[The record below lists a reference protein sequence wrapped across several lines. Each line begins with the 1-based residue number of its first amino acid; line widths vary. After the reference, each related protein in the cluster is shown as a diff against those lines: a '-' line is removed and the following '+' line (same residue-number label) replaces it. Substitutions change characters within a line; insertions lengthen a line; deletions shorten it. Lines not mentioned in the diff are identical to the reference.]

1 MLIMSD
7 PAHGDLSA
15 VIARLRALSREIW
28 SLRHSRASEFNC
40 TDAHHEFCI
49 TMWKAEF
56 EMWSDLFEDCYDPMQ
71 AQMQQM
77 IDAQTNYAEMCG
89 LGGGDGATKKKKS
102 SKSKDGTKKKSSSK
116 TKTHHKSKVADEE

>member
-1 MLIMSD
+1 
-7 PAHGDLSA
+7 
-15 VIARLRALSREIW
+15 
-28 SLRHSRASEFNC
+28 
-40 TDAHHEFCI
+40 
-49 TMWKAEF
+49 MWKAEF
-56 EMWSDLFEDCYDPMQ
+56 EMWSDLFGDCYDPMQ

-89 LGGGDGATKKKKS
+89 LGSGDAATKKKKS